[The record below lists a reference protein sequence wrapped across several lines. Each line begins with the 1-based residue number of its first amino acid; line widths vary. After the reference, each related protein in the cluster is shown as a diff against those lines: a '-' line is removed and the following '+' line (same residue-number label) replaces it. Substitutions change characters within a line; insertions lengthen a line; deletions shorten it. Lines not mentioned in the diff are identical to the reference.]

1 MHNPP
6 NQRVFNSTRQKMAQ
20 TNYSKH
26 VGKAAR
32 RPGTLDRHT
41 YLQSAV
47 ANAKRGQE
55 LPHTKLLDIDVVTIR
70 SAKRQRE
77 SLLKH
82 IRDNLGN
89 AALAKQFG
97 VHHRTIEKVLSYETH
112 GDVA

>member
-1 MHNPP
+1 M
-6 NQRVFNSTRQKMAQ
+6 
-20 TNYSKH
+20 
-26 VGKAAR
+26 
-32 RPGTLDRHT
+32 DRHD
-41 YLQSAV
+41 YLQGAM

-70 SAKRQRE
+70 SAQRQRE

-97 VHHRTIEKVLSYETH
+97 VHVRTIEKVLSYETH